1 MKGYLWVVCVYFP
14 MPLIQ
19 IPFLQINL
27 CLLAVLFSR
36 LSRWVLHHLGTLHR
50 GVPVTHSGSLTPRSA
65 VDTTSSLNL
74 SSVVYTRGNAFY
86 GLWYFSWQCLD
97 FLLFFFLLTVAV
109 YEAADVFWD
118 LWTDNPESISEMISG
133 LPSSQLFFFLLRPPW
148 ETLLCSISNSLAF
161 HCPEK
166 LRVTCKPK
174 YSNFWIWMKLL
185 KPGPALVPE
194 DSQYY
199 FFQWNASFLISQLPI
214 HDWMDSEISCWF
226 DF

>member
-14 MPLIQ
+14 VPLTIQ
-19 IPFLQINL
+19 IPLLQV
-27 CLLAVLFSR
+27 CSASVSW
-36 LSRWVLHHLGTLHR
+36 LSYSPDCPGEFFTTWAPSTGESQWPTLG
-50 GVPVTHSGSLTPRSA
+50 VSTPRSA

-97 FLLFFFLLTVAV
+97 FLLIFFLLTVAV

-194 DSQYY
+194 DSHYY

-214 HDWMDSEISCWF
+214 HDWMDSEISC
-226 DF
+226 